1 MQPRMKHELEQQL
14 GTLEK
19 HIHANLDGMERRFT
33 EILAMRIVE
42 SEARLSR
49 HLGLLEERMDR
60 IEKTLD
66 DIENLLSASET

>member
-1 MQPRMKHELEQQL
+1 MQPRTKNELEQQL

-42 SEARLSR
+42 SEARLNKR
-49 HLGLLEERMDR
+49 IGLLEERMGR
-60 IEKTLD
+60 MQKTLD
-66 DIENLLSASET
+66 DIKNLLSASQT